1 MNDVMELVSSS
12 LRYGTSHW
20 NRHQFVLP
28 VGFFVFHLFTLVL
41 LGLSAGRSWGIRLI
55 TLGFKYIQD
64 KICFPNTLKN
74 RFVILDA
81 IFREASWPNRQNL
94 ELHNKFN

>member
-41 LGLSAGRSWGIRLI
+41 LGLQLVD
-55 TLGFKYIQD
+55 LGVFI
-64 KICFPNTLKN
+64 
-74 RFVILDA
+74 
-81 IFREASWPNRQNL
+81 
-94 ELHNKFN
+94 